1 MLYKQFKDDNIS
13 LLGFGCMRFP
23 LIEGTTTVDE
33 ALTEKMVDYAIE
45 HGVNYFD
52 TAAPYHNGTSETVIG
67 KILKKY
73 PRESFYLA
81 TKYPGHQIKPGTEDE
96 TTTPEAVF
104 EAQLKKCQVEY
115 FDYYLLHNVCENS
128 YGVYT
133 SKERK
138 ILDYFVEQ
146 KKQGKIR
153 HLGFS
158 SHGKLDNLKDFVERY
173 GEHLE
178 FCQIQLNY
186 LDWTLQGAKE
196 KYEYL
201 AEKGIGIWV
210 MESVRGGILA
220 NLRDEFKEKM
230 NAARP
235 GDSCASWAL
244 RWMQSLPHV
253 NVALSGMSSFEQVTD
268 NIKTYEEI
276 KPLTESEFA
285 ILDDV
290 VKGFANFV
298 PCTGC
303 GYCLKECPQELPIPG
318 IIATYNDM
326 MVRAGAIPGM
336 YIEALPEEKRPSA
349 CLACRACEAQCP
361 QKIEISAVMEK
372 CAKEYASKPTW
383 TQVCKERYDI
393 AH

>member
-23 LIEGTTTVDE
+23 LIEGTSTVDE

-73 PRESFYLA
+73 PRDSFYLA

-128 YGVYT
+128 YAVYT
-133 SKERK
+133 SEERK

-146 KKQGKIR
+146 KKQGRIR

-158 SHGKLDNLKDFVERY
+158 SHGKIDNLKDFVERY

-178 FCQIQLNY
+178 F
-186 LDWTLQGAKE
+186 
-196 KYEYL
+196 
-201 AEKGIGIWV
+201 
-210 MESVRGGILA
+210 
-220 NLRDEFKEKM
+220 
-230 NAARP
+230 
-235 GDSCASWAL
+235 
-244 RWMQSLPHV
+244 
-253 NVALSGMSSFEQVTD
+253 
-268 NIKTYEEI
+268 
-276 KPLTESEFA
+276 
-285 ILDDV
+285 
-290 VKGFANFV
+290 
-298 PCTGC
+298 
-303 GYCLKECPQELPIPG
+303 
-318 IIATYNDM
+318 
-326 MVRAGAIPGM
+326 
-336 YIEALPEEKRPSA
+336 
-349 CLACRACEAQCP
+349 
-361 QKIEISAVMEK
+361 
-372 CAKEYASKPTW
+372 
-383 TQVCKERYDI
+383 
-393 AH
+393 